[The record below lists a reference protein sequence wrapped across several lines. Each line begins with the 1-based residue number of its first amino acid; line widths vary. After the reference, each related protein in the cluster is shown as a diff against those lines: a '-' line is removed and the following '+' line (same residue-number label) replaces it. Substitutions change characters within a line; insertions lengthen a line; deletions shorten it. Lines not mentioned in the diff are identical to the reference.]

1 MASKHSIAC
10 IALDGTKVLIAHRL
24 PVGQMGDRWE
34 FPGGKVEGDESCEL
48 AIIREMQEE
57 FGITVTVGPHIAN
70 AQFMHNGETV
80 ALDCYRITVPH
91 DGIAVPYTLTEHSEY
106 RRADISEIENLSFVD
121 SDLLLYPQ
129 VASYVKTQAG
139 NA

>member
-48 AIIREMQEE
+48 AII
-57 FGITVTVGPHIAN
+57 H
-70 AQFMHNGETV
+70 
-80 ALDCYRITVPH
+80 
-91 DGIAVPYTLTEHSEY
+91 
-106 RRADISEIENLSFVD
+106 
-121 SDLLLYPQ
+121 
-129 VASYVKTQAG
+129 
-139 NA
+139 